1 MLKKLWVNRVGAL
14 IVLLCTYLLVFG
26 FIKTAQLPEQAVSVG
41 AETDYPL
48 PTIVLDAGHGG
59 IDSGCVSVN
68 GAEEK
73 DINLSIMLKLR
84 DMLEVTGLRVEVTRD
99 TDRSIHDT
107 GVTGLG
113 NQKKSDMKN
122 RLDIVNSFDD
132 AVFVSIHQNQFT
144 DPKYS
149 GAQMFYPEG
158 SEESEHL
165 AAIMQRNFA
174 ALLQPDNTRE
184 IKPVGT
190 EIYLL
195 HNAECPAVMAEC
207 GFLSN
212 PEEAAKLE
220 SDEYQTMVA
229 FTVYKSLCDYLFSN
243 GEV

>member
-68 GAEEK
+68 GTEEK

-149 GAQMFYPEG
+149 GAQMFYPAE

-165 AAIMQRNFA
+165 AAIMQGNFA

-229 FTVYKSLCDYLFSN
+229 FTVYKSLCDYIFN
-243 GEV
+243 GAEV

>member
-149 GAQMFYPEG
+149 GAQMFYPAE

-165 AAIMQRNFA
+165 AAIMQGNFA

-229 FTVYKSLCDYLFSN
+229 FTVYKSLCDYLFSG